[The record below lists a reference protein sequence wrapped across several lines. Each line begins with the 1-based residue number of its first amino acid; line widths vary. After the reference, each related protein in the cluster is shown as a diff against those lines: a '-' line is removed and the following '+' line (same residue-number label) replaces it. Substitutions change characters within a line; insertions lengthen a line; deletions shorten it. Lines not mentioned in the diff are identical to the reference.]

1 MRGLLTVGLI
11 TKAFD
16 VLLLG
21 ITSRKYPVAS
31 KLVQAPH
38 PSAALRE
45 TAAATFP
52 QGKAGRSSA
61 LFVLF
66 ERLLSF

>member
-45 TAAATFP
+45 TAAAIFP
-52 QGKAGRSSA
+52 QGKAGR
-61 LFVLF
+61 
-66 ERLLSF
+66 